1 MGTHLTQNPRHPI
14 NCGTLG
20 ESLLENLQQ
29 YFVGKVVGSDES
41 LHLLAMPKQPRQRV
55 LQVRD
60 MKTDGGN
67 FVLLANY
74 HPQHPFPELLC
85 SSAGPPS
92 DAQATVLWEEVEGTK
107 QAISIAET
115 HIDRIQNAVELLL
128 RYQQKLQTL
137 AATHRGVLSAL
148 RRLPNEILLHIFD
161 YSVNPAA
168 QDPFS
173 RAPWVVTQVCSHWRT
188 VVVTAPTLW
197 RHVFCSW
204 EVNQHS
210 AFATNMLPLQ
220 LERVRGV
227 PVSMHF
233 GWKPL
238 QPVLDLCLRL
248 SSQWE
253 DALFTVQDFM
263 SPPLSDQTFPALKR
277 LTLMCRELGPWP
289 HTRMAGLLP
298 HPEHLIFNQF
308 NWGLP
313 QGLLIP
319 WSQLKKCDLTGLN
332 AVDFFRILGQLR
344 DADVSVARGH
354 RHGNPRGPTSDVPPP
369 PSLIRSLTITDSNQL
384 FLGDVFADL
393 STPTLET
400 LTMKDNIR
408 GSSHL
413 VERIVGLLGRSACN
427 LQRLSLDTAL
437 QEDEMLAL
445 LESPYIRNIRH
456 LDLPETGLS
465 PAVILAVTSPLV
477 NFRRLTFHRDSVG
490 KDSLMAAIAAR
501 NHPDSEGSP
510 QGQLQV
516 IFA

>member
-1 MGTHLTQNPRHPI
+1 MTDNPSASI
-14 NCGTLG
+14 S
-20 ESLLENLQQ
+20 SLYFALE
-29 YFVGKVVGSDES
+29 V
-41 LHLLAMPKQPRQRV
+41 
-55 LQVRD
+55 
-60 MKTDGGN
+60 
-67 FVLLANY
+67 ANY
-74 HPQHPFPELLC
+74 HPQHPFPELLP

-92 DAQATVLWEEVEGTK
+92 DTQATVLWEEVEGTE
-107 QAISIAET
+107 QAMSIAET
-115 HIDRIQNAVELLL
+115 HIDRIQNAVGLLL
-128 RYQQKLQTL
+128 RYRQKLQTL

-148 RRLPNEILLHIFD
+148 RRLPNEILLQIFD

-188 VVVTAPTLW
+188 VAVTAPTLW
-197 RHVFCSW
+197 RHVFCSS

-233 GWKPL
+233 GCKPL

-253 DALFTVQDFM
+253 DALFTVQDFL
-263 SPPLSDQTFPALKR
+263 SPAFSDRTFPALKR
-277 LTLMCRELGPWP
+277 LTLMHQVLGPWP
-289 HTRMAGLLP
+289 DTRMAGLLP
-298 HPEHLIFNQF
+298 HLEHLIFNQF
-308 NWGLP
+308 KRGIP

-319 WSQLKKCDLTGLN
+319 WSQLKRCDFSGLD
-332 AVDFFRILGQLR
+332 AVDFFRILAQLR

-354 RHGNPRGPTSDVPPP
+354 GNPRGPKSDVPPP

-393 STPTLET
+393 STPALET

-413 VERIVGLLGRSACN
+413 VERIVGLLSRSACD

-477 NFRRLTFHRDSVG
+477 NFRRLTFHRDSAG
-490 KDSLMAAIAAR
+490 KDSLMAAIATR
-501 NHPDSEGSP
+501 NRLDSEGSLE
-510 QGQLQV
+510 GEELQV
-516 IFA
+516 IFV